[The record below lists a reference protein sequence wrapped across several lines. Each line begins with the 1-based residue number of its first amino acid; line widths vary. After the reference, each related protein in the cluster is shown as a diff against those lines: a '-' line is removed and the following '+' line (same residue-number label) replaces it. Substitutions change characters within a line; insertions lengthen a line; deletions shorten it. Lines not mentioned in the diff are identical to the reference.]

1 MKRVALLG
9 SPDKPEV
16 RETMERVRTLIAD
29 RAQIVF
35 DDVTYDSSAALAA
48 QPDLFM
54 SFGGDGTLISIVQG
68 LDLAQVPVMGVN
80 LGKLGYLAEF
90 TLAQFERGCEFLFA
104 NGLPHSRRIMLEVHL
119 VRKNGETLRSPAVND
134 CVILAG
140 EPFRMIELR
149 LEADGDEVAMLR
161 GDGLVIATPSG
172 STAHNMS
179 AGGPIL
185 EPTAEAYILTPI
197 CPHALTF
204 RPVVVDASRLIKIEL
219 IAGNEG
225 TTVSIDGQR
234 NWQLLAGDELRIR
247 RHPADFMLVR
257 NPEKSLWWSLRRKL
271 MWAAGPV
278 RDE

>member
-1 MKRVALLG
+1 MKRVAMLG

-16 RETMERVRTLIAD
+16 PQTMERVRTLIAQ
-29 RAQIVF
+29 RAEIVF
-35 DDVTYDSSAALAA
+35 DEITYDSAAALSEN
-48 QPDLFM
+48 PDLYL

-104 NGLPHSRRIMLEVHL
+104 NGLPHTCRIMLEVQL
-119 VRKNGETLRSPAVND
+119 VRKNGEMLRSPAVND

-140 EPFRMIELR
+140 EPFRMIQLR

-172 STAHNMS
+172 STAHNLS

-204 RPVVVDASRLIKIEL
+204 RPVVVDARRLIKIEL
-219 IAGNEG
+219 IEGNEG

-257 NPEKSLWWSLRRKL
+257 NPEKSLWSSLRHKL
-271 MWAAGPV
+271 MWGAAPV
-278 RDE
+278 REE